1 MKAISPSSLPDFFAK
16 SRYKRHGFLPHPRR
30 LGPLFWRSILVLEL
44 DGAESRASFDGG
56 DVPAGTSP
64 LFGSNTRALSVTRL
78 SVDAT
83 MTLYLH
89 RAERADRL
97 VTALGDLL
105 STPLPDPF
113 ATEIIGVP
121 TRGVERW
128 LSQGLAQRLGASPG
142 RSDGVCV
149 GVSFPSPRRLVAR
162 ALDGSADEE
171 DTDPWQPHRVVW
183 PLLRVIDG
191 CRGEPWAAVL
201 WHYLGDSERS
211 GELGGLRAGRRW
223 STARHLAELFAT
235 YAAVRPVMIDSWSQ
249 GRDVDASGSAL
260 SADRA
265 WQAELWRRLREELR
279 VPSPAERLQSAV
291 ARLEREPDSSDL
303 PERLSVFGA
312 TRLDPDQ
319 LRVLSALADH
329 RDVHLWLAHPSP
341 ALWDDVK
348 AAAHSNGLRST
359 QLLRRCDDTTEALVR
374 HRLLAYLGRD
384 IRELQL
390 ALTKINPHAADVHNA
405 ALQSTEPTTLLG
417 LLQSDIASNCLP
429 RPGDERPL
437 LGDDDQSMQFHAC
450 HGPDRQVEVLR
461 EVLVGLLADDASLE
475 PRDIVVMCPD
485 IENFAPLIAASF
497 GLDTPE
503 TQAEHPGHRLRV
515 RLADRSLRQLNP
527 LLALVSRLVVLADS
541 RVEASTLLDLCA
553 APPVARR
560 FGFSTDDLERL
571 RDLVPRAGV
580 RWGFD
585 AVHRHRFQMGEFR
598 QNTWTAGLER
608 LLLGVTMDET
618 DMHFIGTT
626 LPLDDV
632 DAGDVDLVGRLA
644 ELVTRLRLLVQ
655 RCNTAQPLGAWV
667 ELFKEAIELLAAIPP
682 TESWQLSHAHQEL
695 GDLALATDQARD
707 VALSL
712 AEMSTLLSEAFRGR
726 ASRANV
732 RTGTLTVCTMLPMRS
747 VPHRVVCLLGV
758 DDGVFPRRPPPDG
771 DNIISAEECVGDHDV
786 RSEDRQL
793 LLDAIMSARERLVV
807 IFAGSDPLSGAEIP
821 PAVPIGELLDALDAT
836 ARTEDGV
843 QIRNK
848 ITTRHPLQPFDV
860 ANFAP
865 DGLGSGAGFSFDPAG
880 LRAVRAAARERQVA
894 TPIFGREPLPDRNDD
909 DLVNLIDL
917 VRFYHHPIRAL
928 IYERAGLWITR
939 PDETPDEQLPVNLNG
954 LEAWSI
960 GERLLRL
967 RMAGHEPELL
977 IAAEW
982 RRGYLPPR
990 ALGHKAIQ
998 DIATQVEQL
1007 VQTAQPFLTAQPDPY
1022 EVLADLGDVRL
1033 TGTVSGVIGD
1043 CVVHVGYSRLA
1054 AKQRLQTWLELL
1066 ALTATDPS
1074 RPWRAVTIGRG
1085 GCSQLGT
1092 VNATWAGKVLT
1103 DLIDLRATGL
1113 REPLPFSPK
1122 SSAEYAALRYRD
1134 RQPALY
1140 RRQLDKLWNQERDEA
1155 YERFFGVGAG
1165 FDAMLAQPSIS
1176 SEARGSL
1183 AEPTRFG
1190 TLARRVFQPL
1200 LLVEDLG

>member
-1 MKAISPSSLPDFFAK
+1 
-16 SRYKRHGFLPHPRR
+16 
-30 LGPLFWRSILVLEL
+30 
-44 DGAESRASFDGG
+44 
-56 DVPAGTSP
+56 
-64 LFGSNTRALSVTRL
+64 
-78 SVDAT
+78 

-105 STPLPDPF
+105 SIPLPDPF
-113 ATEIIGVP
+113 ATEIISVP
-121 TRGVERW
+121 TPGVERW
-128 LSQGLAQRLGASPG
+128 LSQGLAQRLGAAPG

-149 GVSFPSPRRLVAR
+149 GVDFPSPRRLITR
-162 ALDGSADEE
+162 ALAGSADDE
-171 DTDPWQPHRVVW
+171 DADPWQPHRAVW

-191 CRGEPWAAVL
+191 CREESWAALL
-201 WHYLGDSERS
+201 WHYLGANGPSSD
-211 GELGGLRAGRRW
+211 LDPLRAGRRW
-223 STARHLAELFAT
+223 STARHLSGLFAR
-235 YAAVRPVMIDSWSQ
+235 YAATRPTMIDSWSQ
-249 GRDVDASGSAL
+249 GCDVDAWGSPL
-260 SADRA
+260 PADRA
-265 WQAELWRRLREELR
+265 WQAELWRRLRNELG
-279 VPSPAERLQSAV
+279 VPSPAERVQAGL
-291 ARLEREPDSSDL
+291 ARLRLAPETSDL

-312 TRLDPDQ
+312 TRLDPDH
-319 LRVLSALADH
+319 LLVLTALAEH

-341 ALWDDVK
+341 ALWASVGFTR
-348 AAAHSNGLRST
+348 HRNGISPPHMS
-359 QLLRRCDDTTEALVR
+359 RRAEDATEALVSN
-374 HRLLAYLGRD
+374 RLLAYLGRD
-384 IRELQL
+384 VRELQL
-390 ALTKINPHAADVHNA
+390 ALTAISADARDLHHQ
-405 ALQSTEPTTLLG
+405 ALESTQPTSLLG
-417 LLQSDIASNCLP
+417 WLQSDIAGNRSP
-429 RPGDERPL
+429 RHEERPL
-437 LGDDDQSMQFHAC
+437 LAETDQSVQFHAC

-503 TQAEHPGHRLRV
+503 AQAEHPGHRLRV

-527 LLALVSRLVVLADS
+527 LLALVSRLVALADS
-541 RVEASTLLDLCA
+541 RVGASALLDLCA
-553 APPVARR
+553 APPVARK
-560 FGFSTDDLERL
+560 FGFSTDDQERL

-585 AVHRHRFQMGEFR
+585 AAHRRRFEMGEFR
-598 QNTWTAGLER
+598 QNTWAAGLER

-644 ELVTRLRLLVQ
+644 ELVARVRLLIL
-655 RCNTAQPLGAWV
+655 RCNTQPLSAWV
-667 ELFKEAIELLAAIPP
+667 ELFKEAIELLAAVSP
-682 TESWQLSHAHQEL
+682 TESWQLSHAHREL
-695 GDLALATDQARD
+695 GGLALATDQAGD
-707 VALSL
+707 VALGL
-712 AEMSTLLSEAFRGR
+712 AEVSALLSDAFRGR
-726 ASRANV
+726 ASRANF

-771 DNIISAEECVGDHDV
+771 DNIISAEECIGDHDV

-793 LLDAIMSARERLVV
+793 LLDAIMSAQEQLVV
-807 IFAGSDPLSGAEIP
+807 IFAGSDPRSGAEIP
-821 PAVPIGELLDALDAT
+821 PAVPIGELLDALDTT
-836 ARTEDGV
+836 ARTEDGA
-843 QIRNK
+843 QIRTK

-865 DGLGSGAGFSFDPAG
+865 GGIGSRGGFSFDPAG

-894 TPIFGREPLPDRNDD
+894 GPIFGREALPDRNKDE
-909 DLVNLIDL
+909 LVNLSDL
-917 VRFYHHPIRAL
+917 VRFYSHPIRAL
-928 IYERAGLWITR
+928 IYDRAGLWITR

-990 ALGHKAIQ
+990 ALGQKSIE
-998 DIATQVEQL
+998 DIAAQVEQL
-1007 VQTAQPFLTAQPDPY
+1007 MQTAQPFLIDQPAPY
-1022 EVLADLGDVRL
+1022 EVLADLVDVRL
-1033 TGTVSGVIGD
+1033 TGTVSGVRGD
-1043 CVVHVGYSRLA
+1043 CVVHVGYSRLT

-1066 ALTATDPS
+1066 ALTVTDPS

-1092 VNATWAGKVLT
+1092 VDATWARKVLT

-1113 REPLPFSPK
+1113 REPIPFSPK

-1134 RQPALY
+1134 RQPGLY
-1140 RRQLDKLWNQERDEA
+1140 RRQLDKLWAEARDEA

-1165 FDAMLAQPSIS
+1165 FEAMLAQPSIS

-1183 AEPTRFG
+1183 AEPSRFG

-1200 LLVEDLG
+1200 LLVEDLR

>member
-1 MKAISPSSLPDFFAK
+1 
-16 SRYKRHGFLPHPRR
+16 
-30 LGPLFWRSILVLEL
+30 
-44 DGAESRASFDGG
+44 
-56 DVPAGTSP
+56 
-64 LFGSNTRALSVTRL
+64 
-78 SVDAT
+78 

-105 STPLPDPF
+105 SIPLPDPF
-113 ATEIIGVP
+113 ATEIISVP
-121 TRGVERW
+121 TPGVERW
-128 LSQGLAQRLGASPG
+128 LSQGLAQRLGAAPG

-149 GVSFPSPRRLVAR
+149 GVDFPSPRRLVTR
-162 ALDGSADEE
+162 ALAGSADDE
-171 DTDPWQPHRVVW
+171 DADPWQPHRAVW

-191 CRGEPWAAVL
+191 CRGEPWAALL
-201 WHYLGDSERS
+201 WHYLGADGPSS
-211 GELGGLRAGRRW
+211 DLDPLRAGRRW
-223 STARHLAELFAT
+223 STARHLAGLFAR
-235 YAAVRPVMIDSWSQ
+235 YAATRPTMIDSWTQ
-249 GRDVDASGSAL
+249 GRDVDAWGTPL
-260 SADRA
+260 PADRA
-265 WQAELWRRLREELR
+265 WQAELWRRLRNELG
-279 VPSPAERLQSAV
+279 VPSPPERVQAGL
-291 ARLEREPDSSDL
+291 ARLRLAPETSDL

-312 TRLDPDQ
+312 TRLDPDH
-319 LRVLSALADH
+319 LLVLSALAEH

-341 ALWDDVK
+341 ALWTSVGFSTHRHGVGPTRVSRR
-348 AAAHSNGLRST
+348 AADA
-359 QLLRRCDDTTEALVR
+359 TEALVSN
-374 HRLLAYLGRD
+374 RLLAYLGRD
-384 IRELQL
+384 VRELQL
-390 ALTKINPHAADVHNA
+390 ALAAISPDATDLHHQA
-405 ALQSTEPTTLLG
+405 RESRQPTSLLG
-417 LLQSDIASNCLP
+417 WLQSDIAGNRSP
-429 RPGDERPL
+429 RPEERPL
-437 LGDDDQSMQFHAC
+437 LAETDQSVQFHAC

-461 EVLVGLLADDASLE
+461 EVLVGLLAEDGSLE

-503 TQAEHPGHRLRV
+503 AQAEHPGHRLRV

-527 LLALVSRLVVLADS
+527 LLALVSRLVALADS
-541 RVEASTLLDLCA
+541 RVEASALLDLCA
-553 APPVARR
+553 APPVARK

-585 AVHRHRFQMGEFR
+585 AAHRRRFQMGEFR
-598 QNTWTAGLER
+598 QNTWAAGLER

-644 ELVTRLRLLVQ
+644 ELVARIRLLIQ
-655 RCNTAQPLGAWV
+655 RCNTAQALGAWV
-667 ELFKEAIELLAAIPP
+667 ELFKEAIELLAAVPP
-682 TESWQLSHAHQEL
+682 TESWQLSHAHREL
-695 GDLALATDQARD
+695 GDLALATDQAGD

-712 AEMSTLLSEAFRGR
+712 AEVSALLSDAFRGR
-726 ASRANV
+726 ASRANF

-758 DDGVFPRRPPPDG
+758 DDGVFPRQPPPDG
-771 DNIISAEECVGDHDV
+771 DNIMSAEECIGDHDV

-793 LLDAIMSARERLVV
+793 LLDAIMSAQERLVV
-807 IFAGSDPLSGAEIP
+807 IFAGSDPRSGAEIP
-821 PAVPIGELLDALDAT
+821 PAVPIGELLDALDTT
-836 ARTEDGV
+836 ARTEDGA
-843 QIRNK
+843 QIRSK

-865 DGLGSGAGFSFDPAG
+865 GGLSSSGGFSFDRAG

-894 TPIFGREPLPDRNDD
+894 APIFGREPLPDRKTD
-909 DLVNLIDL
+909 DLVNLSDL
-917 VRFYHHPIRAL
+917 VRFFNHPIRAL

-967 RMAGHEPELL
+967 RTAGHEPELL

-998 DIATQVEQL
+998 DIAAQVEQL
-1007 VQTAQPFLTAQPDPY
+1007 IQIAQPFLTDQPASH

-1043 CVVHVGYSRLA
+1043 CVVHVSYSRLS
-1054 AKQRLQTWLELL
+1054 AKHRLQAWLELL
-1066 ALTATDPS
+1066 AMTITDPS
-1074 RPWRAVTIGRG
+1074 RPWQAVTIGRG
-1085 GCSQLGT
+1085 GCSELGT
-1092 VNATWAGKVLT
+1092 VDATWAGKVLT

-1113 REPLPFSPK
+1113 REPIPFSPK
-1122 SSAEYAALRYRD
+1122 TSAEYAALRYRD

-1140 RRQLDKLWNQERDEA
+1140 RRQLEKLWAEDRDEA
-1155 YERFFGVGAG
+1155 YERFFGVGAN
-1165 FDAMLAQPSIS
+1165 FDAVLGQPSLP
-1176 SEARGSL
+1176 SEERGSL
-1183 AEPTRFG
+1183 AERTRFG

-1200 LLVEDLG
+1200 LAVEELQ

>member
-1 MKAISPSSLPDFFAK
+1 M
-16 SRYKRHGFLPHPRR
+16 
-30 LGPLFWRSILVLEL
+30 LF
-44 DGAESRASFDGG
+44 
-56 DVPAGTSP
+56 
-64 LFGSNTRALSVTRL
+64 
-78 SVDAT
+78 AT

-105 STPLPDPF
+105 SIPLPDPF
-113 ATEIIGVP
+113 ATEIISVP
-121 TRGVERW
+121 TPGVERW
-128 LSQGLAQRLGASPG
+128 LSQSLAQRLGAAPG
-142 RSDGVCV
+142 RGDGVCI
-149 GVSFPSPRRLVAR
+149 GVDFPSPRRLVTR
-162 ALDGSADEE
+162 ALAGAAEEE
-171 DTDPWQPHRVVW
+171 DADPWQPHRAVW

-191 CRGEPWAAVL
+191 CRGEPWAELL
-201 WHYLGDSERS
+201 WHYLGASKTSSD
-211 GELGGLRAGRRW
+211 LDPLRAGRRW
-223 STARHLAELFAT
+223 STARHLAGLFAR
-235 YAAVRPVMIDSWSQ
+235 YAATRPTMIDSWSQ
-249 GRDVDASGSAL
+249 GRDVDAWGVPL
-260 SADRA
+260 PADRA
-265 WQAELWRRLREELR
+265 WQAELWRQLRNELG
-279 VPSPAERLQSAV
+279 VPSPAERVQTGL
-291 ARLEREPDSSDL
+291 ARLRLAPESSDL
-303 PERLSVFGA
+303 PERLSLFGA
-312 TRLDPDQ
+312 TRLDPDH
-319 LRVLSALADH
+319 LLILSALAEH

-341 ALWDDVK
+341 ALWTSVGFSTD
-348 AAAHSNGLRST
+348 HNGISATRV
-359 QLLRRCDDTTEALVR
+359 LRRADDATEALVSN
-374 HRLLAYLGRD
+374 RLLAYLSRD
-384 IRELQL
+384 VRELQL
-390 ALTKINPHAADVHNA
+390 ALTAISPDAKDLHHP
-405 ALQSTEPTTLLG
+405 LESMESTSLLG
-417 LLQSDIASNCLP
+417 WLQSDIAGNRSP
-429 RPGDERPL
+429 HPEDRPL
-437 LGDDDQSMQFHAC
+437 LAETDQSVQFHAC
-450 HGPDRQVEVLR
+450 HGPDRQVEILR

-527 LLALVSRLVVLADS
+527 LLALVSRLVALADS

-667 ELFKEAIELLAAIPP
+667 ELFKESIELLAAIPP

-695 GDLALATDQARD
+695 GDLALATDQAGD

-712 AEMSTLLSEAFRGR
+712 AEMSALLSEAFRGR
-726 ASRANV
+726 ASRANF

-865 DGLGSGAGFSFDPAG
+865 DGLGSGAGFSFDRAG

-894 TPIFGREPLPDRNDD
+894 TPIFGREPLPDRNND

-1043 CVVHVGYSRLA
+1043 CVVHVGYSRLT

-1200 LLVEDLG
+1200 LLVEDLR